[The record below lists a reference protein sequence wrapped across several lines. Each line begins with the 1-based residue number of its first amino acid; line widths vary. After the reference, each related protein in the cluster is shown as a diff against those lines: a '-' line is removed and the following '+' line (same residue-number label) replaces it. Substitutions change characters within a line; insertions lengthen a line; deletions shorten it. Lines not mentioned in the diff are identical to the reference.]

1 MSASIGQSIEAV
13 CKEKGIDRDVVI
25 EAVKEAVR
33 AAARKQFKS
42 GEEIQVEWS
51 PETGLEIF
59 ASKVVVE
66 TVENEGRELSL
77 GEARELA
84 GDEVEIGDELQL
96 PLPVED
102 MGRIAAQTAKQILFQ
117 KVRDAERANIYEQ
130 YIDKVGDLVNGYVKR
145 FERGDIIVDLGTVEA
160 LLPRNQQSRGE
171 TWNQGERIRVVIDD
185 VSKESKGPQ
194 VIVSRTSPE
203 ILKRLF
209 EMEVPEIYDGTVVIK
224 SAVREP
230 GERAKIAVA
239 STERDVDPV
248 GACVGM
254 KGSRVQAIIREL
266 RGEKIDIIEW
276 SDEPSVFAANA
287 LSPAKVNQVRITDIE
302 HRQMEVIVNEDQL
315 SLAIGKRGQNVRL
328 ATKLVGWNIDIR
340 SEEELKR
347 EVAAQMGAMI
357 ASGESV
363 PLERLEG
370 MNPAMVSTLA
380 DHGIDDIES
389 LANATVDDI
398 ADFLDVSID
407 QAEALIGAAQTVVE
421 SARVAAESEGAE
433 GEEAQSEETGEA
445 GAASEQTPASA
456 EAGVTESSVDA
467 VAAAGGAGTG
477 GEEPPGVEGERPA
490 AGPEGETGFESE
502 EGRTVEQHA
511 ASFEADPNA
520 DAGEVE
526 PSEAMIAEGY
536 DEAVETQPP
545 FMAEDLSPDNLL
557 AKDAAEPVAA
567 TEVEQMSAD
576 ELLLQGAGRD
586 LRPDT
591 ITPAPDIF
599 SAEAAVIQNHGAYTE
614 EERPSTLDA
623 ETSGVA
629 GATVREGEEADEE
642 SLVAPAALDET
653 EEGETEVASPVAD
666 LGGEASA
673 PEVQVSSAPTPAGRG
688 EPTPVENVAEDEAED
703 ASGNVE

>member
-13 CKEKGIDRDVVI
+13 CKEHGIDREIVV

-42 GEEIQVEWS
+42 GEEIQVEWT
-51 PETGLEIF
+51 PESGLEIF

-66 TVENEGRELSL
+66 TVENPGRELSL
-77 GEARELA
+77 DEAKEMAGE
-84 GDEVEIGDELQL
+84 EVEVGDELQL
-96 PLPVED
+96 PMPMED

-117 KVRDAERANIYEQ
+117 KVRDAVRAQVYEQ
-130 YIDKVGDLVNGYVKR
+130 YIDKVGDLVNGYIKR
-145 FERGDIIVDLGTVEA
+145 FERGDLIVDLGTVEA
-160 LLPRNQQSRGE
+160 VLGRNGQSRGE
-171 TWNQGERIRVVIDD
+171 QWNQGERIRVVIDD

-194 VIVSRTSPE
+194 VVVSRTSPE
-203 ILKRLF
+203 LLKRLF

-363 PLERLEG
+363 PLERLQG
-370 MNPAMVSTLA
+370 INPAMVSTLA
-380 DHGIDDIES
+380 EHGIGDIES
-389 LANATVDDI
+389 LANATLDDI
-398 ADFLDVSID
+398 AEYLDVSID
-407 QAEALIGAAQTVVE
+407 QAEGLINGAKAVVE
-421 SARVAAESEGAE
+421 SARIAAESEGTEGEAAAAE
-433 GEEAQSEETGEA
+433 GEHGEESAATDEGADEGA
-445 GAASEQTPASA
+445 GVSA
-456 EAGVTESSVDA
+456 EAATDPESETGVEPEMSLE
-467 VAAAGGAGTG
+467 
-477 GEEPPGVEGERPA
+477 GEEGQPI
-490 AGPEGETGFESE
+490 
-502 EGRTVEQHA
+502 EQHA
-511 ASFEADPNA
+511 ASVELDPNA
-520 DAGEVE
+520 EAREVE

-536 DEAVETQPP
+536 DEAVRTRPP
-545 FMAEDLSPDNLL
+545 FLAEDLSPDNIL
-557 AKDAAEPVAA
+557 AQESAEPVAL
-567 TEVEQMSAD
+567 TEVEQMSPD

-591 ITPAPDIF
+591 ITPAPDIT
-599 SAEAAVIQNHGAYTE
+599 SAEAAVIQHTGAFVE

-623 ETSGVA
+623 ETSGTA
-629 GATVREGEEADEE
+629 GPTIQMSDEADED
-642 SLVAPAALDET
+642 SPISPRGDF
-653 EEGETEVASPVAD
+653 AS
-666 LGGEASA
+666 EASA
-673 PEVQVSSAPTPAGRG
+673 PEVQTSSEPSARSEGG
-688 EPTPVENVAEDEAED
+688 EALSENIGNDEAED
-703 ASGNVE
+703 ASANVE

>member
-1 MSASIGQSIEAV
+1 
-13 CKEKGIDRDVVI
+13 
-25 EAVKEAVR
+25 
-33 AAARKQFKS
+33 
-42 GEEIQVEWS
+42 
-51 PETGLEIF
+51 
-59 ASKVVVE
+59 
-66 TVENEGRELSL
+66 
-77 GEARELA
+77 
-84 GDEVEIGDELQL
+84 
-96 PLPVED
+96 
-102 MGRIAAQTAKQILFQ
+102 
-117 KVRDAERANIYEQ
+117 
-130 YIDKVGDLVNGYVKR
+130 
-145 FERGDIIVDLGTVEA
+145 
-160 LLPRNQQSRGE
+160 
-171 TWNQGERIRVVIDD
+171 

-194 VIVSRTSPE
+194 VVVSRTSPE
-203 ILKRLF
+203 LLKRLF

-363 PLERLEG
+363 PLERLHG
-370 MNPAMVSTLA
+370 MNPTMVSTLA
-380 DHGIDDIES
+380 DHGVNDIEG

-398 ADFLDVSID
+398 AEFLDVSID
-407 QAEALIGAAQTVVE
+407 QAEALIGAAATVVE
-421 SARVAAESEGAE
+421 SARVADEAEAAE
-433 GEEAQSEETGEA
+433 GGGGEESPETAE
-445 GAASEQTPASA
+445 ASA
-456 EAGVTESSVDA
+456 EVEDAAESA
-467 VAAAGGAGTG
+467 N
-477 GEEPPGVEGERPA
+477 E
-490 AGPEGETGFESE
+490 PEGEMTEERE
-502 EGRTVEQHA
+502 EGQTIEQHA
-511 ASFEADPNA
+511 ASVEADP
-520 DAGEVE
+520 DAEPREVE
-526 PSEAMIAEGY
+526 PSEASIAEGY
-536 DEAVETQPP
+536 DEAARTRPP
-545 FMAEDLSPDNLL
+545 FLAEDLSEANIL
-557 AKDAAEPVAA
+557 AHDSAEPVAM

-576 ELLLQGAGRD
+576 ELILQGAGRD

-599 SAEAAVIQNHGAYTE
+599 STEAAVIQNSGSYAE

-623 ETSGVA
+623 EGEGVP
-629 GATVREGEEADEE
+629 GGTVQMSDEE
-642 SLVAPAALDET
+642 YEDAPA
-653 EEGETEVASPVAD
+653 SPRGDFAD
-666 LGGEASA
+666 EASA
-673 PEVQVSSAPTPAGRG
+673 PEVQNSSEPAAPSEG
-688 EPTPVENVAEDEAED
+688 EPAPVENVSDDEADD
-703 ASGNVE
+703 APAVE